1 MSAAGGM
8 KVIMTGA
15 TGYIGAQLT
24 RRLVGDGHVVHA
36 VVRESSDTT
45 KLRKLGDHVHLHA
58 VAADQSQL
66 CALMADVRPAVV
78 YHFAGYGAALHS
90 DIGELIDANIG
101 AGLRLIEA
109 MARTGVRR
117 FVNASSYWQFDS
129 EGEVAPNGLYAASK
143 QAFREHLAS
152 YEEDGTLETVHLI
165 LYSIYG
171 PGDWRRKLM
180 TDLFAA
186 RGGPLELTGGDQYL
200 DYVYIDDVIDA
211 FSCAATQLIERPED
225 VRNQMF
231 TVGTGKLTT
240 AHQLIALFEEVSGG
254 AVDARWGARP
264 YLPGQIFE
272 PMRPDKPLPGWHSSV
287 DLRAGLEKIIQI
299 DQYSGSARVV
309 EN

>member
-1 MSAAGGM
+1 M
-8 KVIMTGA
+8 KVIVTGA

-36 VVRESSDTT
+36 VLRESSDTT
-45 KLRKLGDHVHLHA
+45 ELRNLGDHVHLHA

-66 CALMADVRPAVV
+66 CALMADVRPAAV
-78 YHFAGYGAALHS
+78 YHFAGYGAAVNS

-101 AGLRLIEA
+101 VGLRLVEA
-109 MARTGVRR
+109 MAQTGVRR
-117 FVNASSYWQFDS
+117 FINASSYWQFDS
-129 EGEVAPNGLYAASK
+129 KGEVAPNGLYAASK
-143 QAFREHLAS
+143 QAFREILS
-152 YEEDGTLETVHLI
+152 GYEVDGTLETAHLI

-171 PGDWRRKLM
+171 PGDSRRKLM

-186 RGGPLELTGGDQYL
+186 RGAPLELTGGEQYL
-200 DYVYIDDVIDA
+200 DYVYIDEVIDA
-211 FSCAATQLIERPED
+211 FASAATQLIETPEA

-240 AHQLIALFEEVSGG
+240 AHELIRLFEEVSGTV
-254 AVDARWGARP
+254 VDARWGARP

-272 PMRPDKPLPGWHSSV
+272 PMRPDMPLPGWHSSV

-299 DQYSGSARVV
+299 DQYFGSAGAG
-309 EN
+309 